1 MKIAGLFHIA
11 RAGIAALLTK
21 GADWLVRAARRVE
34 PSAASPAPETGR
46 PAPTDGIDSRSR
58 P

>member
-1 MKIAGLFHIA
+1 MKLTGLLHIA
-11 RAGIAALLTK
+11 RAGISSLLTK

-34 PSAASPAPETGR
+34 PAAATPAPETGR
-46 PAPTDGIDSRSR
+46 PAPTDGVDSRSR